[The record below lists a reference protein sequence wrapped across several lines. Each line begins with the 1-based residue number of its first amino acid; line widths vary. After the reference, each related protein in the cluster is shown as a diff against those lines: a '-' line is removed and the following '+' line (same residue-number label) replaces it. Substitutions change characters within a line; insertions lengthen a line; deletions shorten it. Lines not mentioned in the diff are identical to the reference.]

1 MKKKIISLLLV
12 LILIIG
18 LTGCDKNPKSE
29 EKNNNS
35 KTEETNTNILENIT
49 QTSKSEKKKL
59 KVISKIDVKETI
71 IFSSIKP
78 AIEFTQ
84 EYPDENIEDSYQ
96 KELKI
101 INSLNELKYKKVIKY
116 ISHQI
121 EDLYALEYSVIT
133 SEGELYIVTG
143 DSEYNGLNK
152 VQKVKKDYKITDLY
166 AYYRKDYGY
175 TDYFNSIV
183 YYGEGKYFYLDNNE
197 LKELDIDNYEILN
210 LGDNEKTFDN
220 IILRSNGKL
229 YQGDNIVE
237 SNLKDYYIDNIFITD
252 SDKEKKEL
260 YCIIDTSLY
269 IYNINNNKLDRIGNI
284 KMVEYDKDGSIEKY
298 LVNNTIYS
306 FVK

>member
-1 MKKKIISLLLV
+1 MKKDKIIS
-12 LILIIG
+12 ILIGIIIV
-18 LTGCDKNPKSE
+18 LLIILLFVNISIK
-29 EKNNNS
+29 EKDNK
-35 KTEETNTNILENIT
+35 KTNDNILENIT

-59 KVISKIDVKETI
+59 KVISKIDVNETI

-78 AIEFTQ
+78 AIDFTQ
-84 EYPDENIEDSYQ
+84 EYADENIEDSYQ
-96 KELKI
+96 KELER

-121 EDLYALEYSVIT
+121 EDIYALEYSVIT

-152 VQKVKKDYKITDLY
+152 VQKIKTDYKITDLY
-166 AYYRKDYGY
+166 AYNRKDYGY

-210 LGDNEKTFDN
+210 LGDNEKTFNN

-229 YQGDNIVE
+229 YQGVNIVE
-237 SNLKDYYIDNIFITD
+237 PNLKDYYIDNIFITD
-252 SDKEKKEL
+252 SDKETKEL

-269 IYNINNNKLDRIGNI
+269 IYNNNKLDRIGNI